1 MEQCIQR
8 LLVYM
13 LQRAMAHRLQI
24 LHHQMVLVGRSR
36 IVLMAELHGLQY
48 HLTRFKQRAIMEC
61 CLKQQMEQ

>member
-24 LHHQMVLVGRSR
+24 LRHQIVLVGRSHT
-36 IVLMAELHGLQY
+36 VLMEETHGQ
-48 HLTRFKQRAIMEC
+48 
-61 CLKQQMEQ
+61 